1 MTTRRTRF
9 YRDYDIACHV
19 ASIVRLRRIGE
30 DDGRYG
36 GAGKTAN
43 YIIRV
48 IDRLIAEGY
57 LASTM
62 SRNGSRLIRTINKT
76 EQKQKKLYVA

>member
-1 MTTRRTRF
+1 M
-9 YRDYDIACHV
+9 
-19 ASIVRLRRIGE
+19 RLRRIGE

-43 YIIRV
+43 HIVGV
-48 IDRLIAEGY
+48 IDELIAEGY
-57 LASTM
+57 LATAT
-62 SRNGSRLIRTINKT
+62 SRNGSRLIRTINRA